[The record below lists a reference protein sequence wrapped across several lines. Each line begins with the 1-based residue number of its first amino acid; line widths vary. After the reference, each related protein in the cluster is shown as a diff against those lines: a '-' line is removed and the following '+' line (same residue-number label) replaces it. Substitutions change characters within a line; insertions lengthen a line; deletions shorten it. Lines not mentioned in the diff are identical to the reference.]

1 MSSGRLLPNLII
13 IGAQKCGTTSL
24 HYYLNLHPQI
34 SMAGAKE
41 LNFFIADRN
50 WPRGVEWYQS
60 HFTRLTPVRGESS
73 PGYSNYPWHPGVAQ
87 RMADL
92 LPDAR
97 LIYLV
102 RDPIQRVVSHYLQ
115 RLSLG
120 LEHRPLAEAL
130 ADASPDNP
138 LVTRSRYHWQLQQFL
153 PFYPLT
159 RILVVAAEELYHHRQ
174 ATLRRIFAF
183 LDVDPDFSSSGF
195 ARVKFRSQEL
205 RRLSPLGLRLRN
217 HSYAHLNR
225 TAPGLQRFLTY
236 LACYPLS
243 QRMERPVLSESQRH
257 ALAAVLWPDVQQL
270 RALSG
275 QAFAQWSL

>member
-1 MSSGRLLPNLII
+1 MSNGRLLPNLIV

-24 HYYLNLHPQI
+24 HYYLSLHPQI

-50 WPRGVEWYQS
+50 WPRGVAWYQS
-60 HFTRLTPVRGESS
+60 HFTRPAPVRGESS

-102 RDPIQRVVSHYLQ
+102 RDPIQRVVSHYLH
-115 RLSLG
+115 RHSLG

-130 ADASPDNP
+130 ADPGPDNP

-153 PFYPLT
+153 PFYPLE
-159 RILVVAAEELYHHRQ
+159 RILIIAAEDLYYHRLE
-174 ATLRRIFAF
+174 TLRRIFAF
-183 LDVDPDFSSSGF
+183 LGVDPDFSSSGF
-195 ARVKFRSQEL
+195 ARVKYRSQEL
-205 RRLSPLGLRLRN
+205 RRLGPWGLKLRKY
-217 HSYAHLNR
+217 SYEHMNR
-225 TAPGLQRFLTY
+225 TAPALQRFLTY
-236 LACYPLS
+236 WACYPLS
-243 QRMERPVLSESQRH
+243 ARIERPALSEGQRH
-257 ALAAVLWPDVQQL
+257 ALSAWLWPDVQQL
-270 RALSG
+270 RALTG

>member
-1 MSSGRLLPNLII
+1 VSGRRFLPSLVV

-24 HYYLNLHPQI
+24 HYYLGLHPQI

-41 LNFFIADRN
+41 LDFFVADRN
-50 WPRGVEWYQS
+50 WSRGVEWYKS
-60 HFTRLTPVRGESS
+60 HFTRPTPVRGESS
-73 PGYSNYPWHPGVAQ
+73 PAYSNHPWFPDVPR
-87 RMADL
+87 RMASI

-102 RDPIQRVVSHYLQ
+102 RDPIQRIISHYLQ

-120 LEHRPLAEAL
+120 FEQRALSEAL
-130 ADASPDNP
+130 ADAGPSN
-138 LVTRSRYHWQLQQFL
+138 LYLSRSLYHWQLQQFL
-153 PFYPLT
+153 PFYPLE
-159 RILVVAAEELYHHRQ
+159 RILIVATEDLYQRRL
-174 ATLRRIFAF
+174 ATLRRIFTF

-205 RRLSPLGLRLRN
+205 RRLSPWGLKLRN

-225 TAPGLQRFLTY
+225 AAPGLQRFLTY

-243 QRMERPVLSESQRH
+243 QRMDRPVVSESQRH
-257 ALAAVLWPDVQQL
+257 DLSAALWPDVQQL